1 MMAKRRRLEAPGPA
15 ELADLEAGFAAK
27 PTPDRLGLGAP
38 IAQIAGEIARAADPL
53 DVEKRV
59 SNARDSVDAEAW
71 RLAQT
76 EGRVI
81 TEITLDS
88 IDMEHMM
95 RDRMVVDAAEI
106 EELKSSIRTNGLR
119 LPIEVVAID
128 GGRYGLI
135 SGWRRLNALQ
145 QMQSEDA
152 DHDAGATY
160 TVKAFIRPPHEAGA
174 LYTAMVEENELR
186 AQITPYER
194 GRIAVMSARLGAFVD
209 TEAAIETIFAAAS
222 KAKRSKIRSF
232 ALVHEELGD
241 MLQFP
246 TDLSERNG
254 LRLAF
259 ALREGFCEKL
269 RSALRGSP
277 RSGPTYEW
285 ALLEPIISAAEAAE
299 RLPDATQINRG
310 GRPRKFDRAL
320 GNTEAL
326 ANGITMEGIYHEDG
340 YSIRLRGRVV
350 DAEMVDLL
358 MDQLRRL
365 LSPLP
370 VNKLNGTPN

>member
-1 MMAKRRRLEAPGPA
+1 MMAKRRRLEAPGAA

-38 IAQIAGEIARAADPL
+38 IAQIAGEIARAAAPL
-53 DVEKRV
+53 DVDKRV
-59 SNARDSVDAEAW
+59 SIARDSVDAEAW
-71 RLAQT
+71 RLAQI

-81 TEITLDS
+81 SEIGLDS

-95 RDRMVVDAAEI
+95 RDRMVIDASEI
-106 EELKSSIRTNGLR
+106 DELKSSIRANGLR
-119 LPIEVVAID
+119 LPIEVVAIE

-135 SGWRRLNALQ
+135 SGWRRLTALQ
-145 QMQSEDA
+145 QMQEQDPEA
-152 DHDAGATY
+152 NY

-259 ALREGFCEKL
+259 ALREGFGHKL
-269 RSALRGSP
+269 RPALRGSA

-285 ALLEPIISAAEAAE
+285 ALLEPIVSAAEAVE
-299 RLPDATQINRG
+299 RLPDDGYVNRG
-310 GRPRKFDRAL
+310 GRPRKQFDRPD
-320 GNTEAL
+320 GNSESL
-326 ANGITMEGIYHEDG
+326 ANGITMQRVYHEDG
-340 YSIRLRGRVV
+340 YSIRLRGAVV
-350 DAEMVDLL
+350 DAEMVELL
-358 MDQLRRL
+358 MGQLRRL
-365 LSPLP
+365 LGPLP
-370 VNKLNGTPN
+370 VRKI

>member
-1 MMAKRRRLEAPGPA
+1 MAKRRRLEAPGA
-15 ELADLEAGFAAK
+15 EELADLEAGFAAK
-27 PTPDRLGLGAP
+27 PTPDRIGLGAP
-38 IAQIAGEIARAADPL
+38 IAQIAGEIARVSDPL

-71 RLAQT
+71 RLAQI

-81 TEITLDS
+81 TEIALDS

-106 EELKSSIRTNGLR
+106 EELKSSIRANGLR
-119 LPIEVVAID
+119 LPIEVVALD

-145 QMQSEDA
+145 QMQEEDA

-160 TVKAFIRPPHEAGA
+160 TVKAFIRPPYEAGA

-259 ALREGFCEKL
+259 ALREGFCDKL
-269 RSALRGSP
+269 RGALRGSA

-285 ALLEPIISAAEAAE
+285 ALLEPIVSAAEAAE
-299 RLPDATQINRG
+299 RLPDPTQPNRG
-310 GRPRKFDRAL
+310 GRPRKFDRSL

-326 ANGITMEGIYHEDG
+326 ANGITMEGVYHEDG

>member
-1 MMAKRRRLEAPGPA
+1 MMAKRRRLEAPGA
-15 ELADLEAGFAAK
+15 EELADLEAGFAAK
-27 PTPDRLGLGAP
+27 PTPDRIGLGAP
-38 IAQIAGEIARAADPL
+38 IAQIAAEIARVADPL

-71 RLAQT
+71 RLAQH

-81 TEITLDS
+81 SEIALDA
-88 IDMEHMM
+88 IDLEHMM
-95 RDRMVVDAAEI
+95 RDRMVVDASEI
-106 EELKSSIRTNGLR
+106 DELKTSIRANGLR

-135 SGWRRLNALQ
+135 SGWRRVTALQ
-145 QMQSEDA
+145 QMQEEDPES
-152 DHDAGATY
+152 HY
-160 TVKAFIRPPHEAGA
+160 TIKAFIRPPYEAGA

-269 RSALRGSP
+269 RTALRGSA

-285 ALLEPIISAAEAAE
+285 ALLEPIVSAAEAVE
-299 RLPDATQINRG
+299 RLPDDAHVNRG
-310 GRPRKFDRAL
+310 GRPRKQFTRPL

-326 ANGITMEGIYHEDG
+326 ANGITMEGVYHEDG

-370 VNKLNGTPN
+370 VNKLTGTQN